1 MTPRKDTADLI
12 EWAEARGWTVDGIRG
27 NGHPALRWTDGTLHT
42 LASTAGDWRNTRN
55 AKAELARIDGQAL
68 PHVKRGKA
76 RHVPAD
82 GFSMEAA
89 KREQRRRAE
98 AEAERAA
105 EDAARTEALEAATAE
120 ARFRDLARASWLRR
134 YTALRAHPATRAQAS
149 HVEPHLL
156 RAVAH
161 HREAQK
167 HLAAL
172 RDEAP

>member
-1 MTPRKDTADLI
+1 MSPRKDTADLI
-12 EWAEARGWTVDGIRG
+12 EWAEARGWAFDGIRG
-27 NGHPALRWTDGTLHT
+27 NGHPALRWTDGTLYT

-55 AKAELARIDGQAL
+55 AKAELARIDGKPL
-68 PHVKRGKA
+68 PHIKRGKA

-82 GFSMEAA
+82 GFSMEVA
-89 KREQRRRAE
+89 RLEQKRRAE
-98 AEAERAA
+98 AEAERAKA
-105 EDAARTEALEAATAE
+105 IEAAAAE

>member
-1 MTPRKDTADLI
+1 MSPRKDTADLI
-12 EWAEARGWTVDGIRG
+12 EWAEARGWTFDGIRG
-27 NGHPALRWTDGTLHT
+27 NGHPALRWTDGTLYT

-55 AKAELARIDGQAL
+55 AKAELARIDGKPL
-68 PHVKRGKA
+68 PHIKRGKA

-89 KREQRRRAE
+89 RLEQKRRAE

-105 EDAARTEALEAATAE
+105 EDMARAKAIEAAAAE

-134 YTALRAHPATRAQAS
+134 YTALRAHPATRAQAPR
-149 HVEPHLL
+149 VEPHLL
-156 RAVAH
+156 RAVAQ
-161 HREAQK
+161 HREAEK

-172 RDEAP
+172 RDDTN